1 MDLQL
6 KNKVVLITGGAS
18 GIGAAIARSVG
29 QEGGTPVVVDCD
41 SEAIQRQ
48 EFEFR
53 DLEIQAD
60 WVAADLCRLE
70 NCQSSVTLTTEK
82 FGRLDALVNNAG
94 INDRVGLEN
103 GTPAQFQAS
112 LERNLLHYFYLTQAA
127 LPHLKKTRGSI
138 LNISSKTAV
147 TGQGGTSGYVAAK
160 GAILSLT
167 REWAVDCLA
176 SGVRVNAIVPAE
188 VRTPLYEKWLAQFTD
203 PEERLRHITSK
214 IPLGKRLTLPEE
226 IAAMAVFL
234 LSPKAGHITGQHLY
248 VDGGYVHLDRS
259 LT

>member
-1 MDLQL
+1 MDLHL

-41 SEAIQRQ
+41 SEAIQKQ
-48 EFEFR
+48 ESEFR

-60 WVAADLCRLE
+60 WVAADLCQLE
-70 NCQSSVTLTTEK
+70 NCQSSVARTTEK

-103 GTPAQFQAS
+103 GTPAQFQTS

-188 VRTPLYEKWLAQFTD
+188 VRTPLYEKWLAQFAD
-203 PEERLRHITSK
+203 PDERLRHITSR